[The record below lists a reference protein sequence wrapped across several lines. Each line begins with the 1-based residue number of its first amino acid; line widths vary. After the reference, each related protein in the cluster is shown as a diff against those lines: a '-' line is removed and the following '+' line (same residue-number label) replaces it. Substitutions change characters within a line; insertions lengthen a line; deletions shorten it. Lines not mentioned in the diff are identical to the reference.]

1 MNQKYMIEALDLA
14 KKAEKHDEVPVGAVI
29 VMGDK
34 IIAKAYNKREK
45 KRDAT
50 AHAEV
55 LAIRKACK
63 KLHDFRLVGC
73 DIYVTLEPCVMCMGA
88 ILNARL
94 DNLYFGA
101 KVNKQDVLPCET
113 LASKAGLN
121 HNINITGGIMAD
133 ECGELVSSYFASKR
147 NKIK

>member
-1 MNQKYMIEALDLA
+1 
-14 KKAEKHDEVPVGAVI
+14 
-29 VMGDK
+29 MGDK